1 MHLAPRRLT
10 QGSSGP
16 YNTPVGEVTQ
26 DGGFRVAVLVCGNGN
41 SYYKPVLGLLD
52 EIALFRETQTVP
64 AILAMS
70 GRSETSYAESCGCQ
84 TEHCTSATTNLTGL

>member
-16 YNTPVGEVTQ
+16 YNTPVGEVTH
-26 DGGFRVAVLVCGNGN
+26 DGGLRVAVLVCGNGT

-52 EIALFRETQTVP
+52 EIVLFQENQTVP
-64 AILAMS
+64 AILAMHYTVFMGVLGWWCWPLCVS
-70 GRSETSYAESCGCQ
+70 WR
-84 TEHCTSATTNLTGL
+84 